1 MGFHRMW
8 REESWSMSPS
18 DAASPPDREDYDA
31 GPVAALRR
39 IAFLLERAR
48 EDTYKVKA
56 FRAAADVIL
65 PMPHDDVV
73 QAVDAGTLTKLPGIG
88 ASSASVITDAVH
100 GLLPPRLAKL
110 EKEHGGPLT
119 N

>member
-1 MGFHRMW
+1 MTVEG
-8 REESWSMSPS
+8 
-18 DAASPPDREDYDA
+18 YDA

-39 IAFLLERAR
+39 IAFLLERGR

-88 ASSASVITDAVH
+88 ASRRSSFLPRKRARHSGASPSSGSSATHSARSLRPSSSPTRRSATSS
-100 GLLPPRLAKL
+100 RLRF
-110 EKEHGGPLT
+110 
-119 N
+119 